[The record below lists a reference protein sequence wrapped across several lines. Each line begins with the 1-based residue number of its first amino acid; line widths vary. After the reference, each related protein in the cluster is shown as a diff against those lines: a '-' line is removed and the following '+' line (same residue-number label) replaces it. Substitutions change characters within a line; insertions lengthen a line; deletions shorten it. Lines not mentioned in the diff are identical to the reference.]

1 MNRSTRLALIAV
13 IAALLAG
20 YAWFV
25 VRPNQPYD
33 TFDNLTWCQSRY
45 RAAKTAA
52 DTAMVDAQSADG
64 GRRTQ
69 QTLRC
74 GVLRQTSDRA
84 T

>member
-1 MNRSTRLALIAV
+1 MAV
-13 IAALLAG
+13 IVTLMAG
-20 YAWFV
+20 YAWFF
-25 VRPNQPYD
+25 VRANQPYD

-45 RAAKTAA
+45 RTAKTAT

-74 GVLRQTSDRA
+74 GVLRRA
-84 T
+84 GKI